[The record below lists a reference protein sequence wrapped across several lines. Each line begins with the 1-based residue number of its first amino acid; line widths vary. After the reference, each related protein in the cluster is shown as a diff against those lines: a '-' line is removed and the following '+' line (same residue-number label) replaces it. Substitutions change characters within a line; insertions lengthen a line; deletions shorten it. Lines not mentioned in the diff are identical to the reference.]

1 MYHPTDSAAL
11 RCLRKDGDD
20 PCLFIL
26 FLHMCNMKMPKSTYV
41 AWCKYTVMIHV
52 YGMNQCIY
60 PLKKNWWFNKKM
72 FIDNSIQTI
81 ACVFSNQDSSEVG
94 LPGTK
99 GRYQTPSNPWASAM
113 VLTWSSDHNS
123 VPHGKPKDILTDFPR
138 QIHEL
143 HHDFREIEAPN
154 PSTHHITSHPWSWQP
169 HGRLSCKEQVA
180 TSNKKQARHVVA
192 YQT

>member
-113 VLTWSSDHNS
+113 VLTWSSDLMVNPKTS
-123 VPHGKPKDILTDFPR
+123 WRISPGKSMNYTMISGKLKL
-138 QIHEL
+138 Q
-143 HHDFREIEAPN
+143 
-154 PSTHHITSHPWSWQP
+154 THPPITSHPIREAGS
-169 HGRLSCKEQVA
+169 LMA
-180 TSNKKQARHVVA
+180 D
-192 YQT
+192 